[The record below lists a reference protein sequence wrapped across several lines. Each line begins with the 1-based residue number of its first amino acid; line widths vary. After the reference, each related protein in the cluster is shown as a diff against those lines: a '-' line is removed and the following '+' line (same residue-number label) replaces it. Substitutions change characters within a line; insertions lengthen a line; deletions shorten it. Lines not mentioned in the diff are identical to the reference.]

1 VDTVAADGAEFMVA
15 LSADG
20 SRLAVRGDNE
30 PRWKRIWCVPEAR
43 SGTCNNSYESTPG
56 CFVNVVNIYS
66 RQTVPAALEIDD
78 NFMVWQY
85 TEIRGI
91 SVK

>member
-43 SGTCNNSYESTPG
+43 SVKGNNCP
-56 CFVNVVNIYS
+56 V
-66 RQTVPAALEIDD
+66 ALLIPVSLLM
-78 NFMVWQY
+78 FFW
-85 TEIRGI
+85 IF
-91 SVK
+91 K